1 MTAHVTVLCVFEFG
15 VIEKHTNKGSDAKQ
29 NAEKLQQVNQCG
41 NLVSIVNRVRR
52 QSILHSLKPIVWPV
66 ASSPTG
72 RHKS

>member
-1 MTAHVTVLCVFEFG
+1 
-15 VIEKHTNKGSDAKQ
+15 
-29 NAEKLQQVNQCG
+29 
-41 NLVSIVNRVRR
+41 VSILNRVRR